1 LKAEKDMA
9 EPFDDQPQWY
19 WAADSGR
26 GTAGPDEFER
36 ADDRF
41 VIACGQRE
49 LWSRVRRLIDRDG
62 HCAWDKFGPDTGKPT
77 LADCMFVFIQA
88 RESYGASYNQ
98 LVLEFAQIP
107 AFAQMIYKSKVDLC
121 NWVSNPTTRTPLPR
135 AAYDQ
140 KIQEQLGE
148 RIEDTLKLPDDEWR
162 R

>member
-1 LKAEKDMA
+1 MS

-19 WAADSGR
+19 WAADNGR
-26 GTAGPDEFER
+26 GSAGFDKFER

-49 LWSRVRRLIDRDG
+49 LWSRVRSLIDREA
-62 HCAWDKFGPDTGKPT
+62 HCAWNALGPDTGNPT
-77 LADCMFVFIQA
+77 LADCMYVFLSA
-88 RESYGASYNQ
+88 RECYGVSYNQ

-107 AFAQMIYKSKVDLC
+107 AFAEMLYKSKVDLC
-121 NWVSNPTTRTPLPR
+121 NWVSNPIKNAPLPR

-140 KIQEQLGE
+140 EIEERLGQ
-148 RIEDTLKLPDDEWR
+148 RIEGALKLPDDEWR